1 MKKIFGIVCCTLFL
15 ITGCTGAITEMGYT
29 ETTTEHHILMKT
41 SEASVIGLASKIEG
55 GIEHINI
62 AVLGF
67 FIIRQGSEIFQFKGG
82 DDITLIEFDGHIITV
97 LNINLVFG
105 SCADWVES
113 Y

>member
-15 ITGCTGAITEMGYT
+15 ITGCTGAITWLEYP
-29 ETTTEHHILMKT
+29 ETTTEHHVTAKT
-41 SEASVIGLASKIEG
+41 AEVSVIGLASKIEG

-67 FIIRQGSEIFQFKGG
+67 FIIRQGTEIFLFQGG
-82 DDITLIEFDGHIITV
+82 DDITLIEFDGHIITI

-105 SCADWVES
+105 SCVDWV
-113 Y
+113 